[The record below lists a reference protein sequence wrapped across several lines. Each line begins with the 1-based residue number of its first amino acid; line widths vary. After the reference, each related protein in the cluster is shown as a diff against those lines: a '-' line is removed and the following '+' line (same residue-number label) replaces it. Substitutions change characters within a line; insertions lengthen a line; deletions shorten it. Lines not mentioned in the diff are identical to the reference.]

1 MRRGFMLLMP
11 FSAFAL
17 VACQP
22 AAPKET
28 RVSDAWVR
36 LSPVADRPA
45 AGYFTVHGGPDADR
59 LIAVESA
66 KAERIELHEGGM
78 KDGMAT
84 MRAIDGVDV
93 PAGGEVKFA
102 SGGNHAMLFGLAPD
116 VKPGGDIPLV
126 LRFRSG
132 RTIEVRA
139 ATQAAGDAPPGH
151 DGH

>member
-17 VACQP
+17 AGCQP
-22 AAPKET
+22 AAPQEA

-45 AGYFTVHGGPDADR
+45 AGYFTVHGGTDPDS

-78 KDGMAT
+78 KDGMMT
-84 MRAIDGVDV
+84 MRAIKDVEV
-93 PAGGEVKFA
+93 PAGGEVKFV

-116 VKPGGDIPLV
+116 VKPGDDIPLV
-126 LRFRSG
+126 FRFKSG
-132 RTIEVRA
+132 KAIEVRA
-139 ATQAAGDAPPGH
+139 TTQAAGDAAPGH